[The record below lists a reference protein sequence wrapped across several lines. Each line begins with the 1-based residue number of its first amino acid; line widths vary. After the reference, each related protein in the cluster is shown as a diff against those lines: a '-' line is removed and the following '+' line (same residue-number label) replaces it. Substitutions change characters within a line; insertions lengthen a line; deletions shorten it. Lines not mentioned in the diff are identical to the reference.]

1 MKRSDRIEILDTTL
15 RDGAQTS
22 GVTFSVDDKLRIARV
37 LDDLGIPY
45 IEGGWPGSNPKDEEF
60 FARVRSLRF
69 RHARIVAFGATRRKG
84 IRAPDDPSLRAIVR
98 SGAKTAC
105 IFGKS
110 WLLHV
115 YKTLRTT
122 PDENLAMISESVAFL
137 RARGI
142 EVIYD
147 AEHFFDGYAADPA
160 YAVRTI
166 AAALQAGATCAV
178 LCDTNGGTL
187 PEEVGR
193 TVRALRG
200 DLAQINGG
208 EPRLGIHAHNDA
220 ECAVANSLTA
230 VAAGCVHVQGTM
242 NGLGERCGNANL
254 CSVIPALELKM
265 GRRVLPAGSLY
276 RLTEA
281 SRAVDEIANLIPDER
296 RPYVGANAFAHK
308 AGVHASAVARDSRS
322 YEHVRPES
330 VGNARRIL
338 VSELAGR
345 ANLMLTRTGMRLQ
358 LDEEHLGAV
367 VKAIKQKEF
376 EGYSYENA
384 EGSFA
389 LLVHAMT
396 RPGTPL
402 FETRG
407 FRVIM
412 ERDAAG
418 RLTTEA
424 TVRLTVG
431 GREEH
436 VVADGDGP
444 VNALDAAL
452 RKALERYYP
461 KLRSM
466 KLTDFKVRV
475 VNPAAGTAAKVRV
488 NIQSRDGAS
497 SWTTVGVS
505 ENIIEAS
512 WEALTDAIAYR
523 LLTGSRGAGA
533 TVRRR
538 G

>member
-60 FARVRSLRF
+60 FARARSLRF

-137 RARGI
+137 RARGL

-166 AAALQAGATCAV
+166 AAALQAGAACAV

-193 TVRALRG
+193 TVRALRE
-200 DLAQINGG
+200 DLARINGV

-265 GRRVLPAGSLY
+265 GRRVLPAGSLC

-396 RPGTPL
+396 RPGAPL

-461 KLRSM
+461 RLRST

-523 LLTGSRGAGA
+523 LLTGSRGSDAP
-533 TVRRR
+533 VRRR

>member
-1 MKRSDRIEILDTTL
+1 MCI
-15 RDGAQTS
+15 RDS
-22 GVTFSVDDKLRIARV
+22 
-37 LDDLGIPY
+37 
-45 IEGGWPGSNPKDEEF
+45 
-60 FARVRSLRF
+60 
-69 RHARIVAFGATRRKG
+69 
-84 IRAPDDPSLRAIVR
+84 
-98 SGAKTAC
+98 
-105 IFGKS
+105 
-110 WLLHV
+110 
-115 YKTLRTT
+115 
-122 PDENLAMISESVAFL
+122 
-137 RARGI
+137 
-142 EVIYD
+142 
-147 AEHFFDGYAADPA
+147 
-160 YAVRTI
+160 
-166 AAALQAGATCAV
+166 
-178 LCDTNGGTL
+178 
-187 PEEVGR
+187 
-193 TVRALRG
+193 
-200 DLAQINGG
+200 
-208 EPRLGIHAHNDA
+208 RLGIHAHNDA

-265 GRRVLPAGSLY
+265 GLRVLPPGSLR

-281 SRAVDEIANLIPDER
+281 SRAVDEIANLIPDDR

-308 AGVHASAVARDSRS
+308 AGVHASAVARNARS

-330 VGNARRIL
+330 VGNVRRIL
-338 VSELAGR
+338 ISELAGR
-345 ANLMLTRTGMRLQ
+345 ANLMLTRTGLRLD
-358 LDEEHLGAV
+358 LSEEHLGAV
-367 VKAIKQKEF
+367 VRAIKQKEF

-384 EGSFA
+384 EASFA

-396 RPGTPL
+396 RPGVPL
-402 FETRG
+402 FEVKG

-431 GREEH
+431 GHDEH

-452 RKALERYYP
+452 RKALERHYP
-461 KLRSM
+461 VLRSV

-488 NIQSRDGAS
+488 HIQSRDGAL

-523 LLTGSRGAGA
+523 LLVASQRAGVASRG
-533 TVRRR
+533 RR
-538 G
+538 